1 MRAVVRASREA
12 MGPFGP
18 FLLSGLAKSRLNI
31 SRFAIVNAAGFVQLE
46 GQATLPFYSSCRCAG
61 IRAIF

>member
-1 MRAVVRASREA
+1 